1 METTSQVARFIQ
13 RRIEE
18 TGQKQTDIAFKVG
31 FEKPNVITMI
41 KQGKAR
47 LPLDKVGLVANALE
61 TDPTQFFQLCMEEY
75 LPATWKVIA
84 PFMEGAMTKD
94 ELRLL
99 NSLRAW
105 VGGPFLSALSEESKT
120 HFNEFMASLRTPATI
135 Q

>member
-18 TGQKQTDIAFKVG
+18 TGQTQKDIAFKVG
-31 FEKPNVITMI
+31 FEKPNIITMI
-41 KQGKAR
+41 KQGKTR
-47 LPLDKVGLVANALE
+47 LPLDKIGLMANALE
-61 TDPTQFFQLCMEEY
+61 TDPAQLFHMCMEEY
-75 LPATWKVIA
+75 QPATWKVIA
-84 PFMEGAMTKD
+84 PFMEGALTKD

-105 VGGPFLSALSEESKT
+105 VGGPFLSALSEESKE
-120 HFNEFMASLRTPATI
+120 HFNKFMASMRTPATI

>member
-1 METTSQVARFIQ
+1 METTSQVARFIE

-41 KQGKAR
+41 KQGKTR
-47 LPLDKVGLVANALE
+47 LPLDKIGLMANALE
-61 TDPTQFFQLCMEEY
+61 TDPTQLFQLCMEEY
-75 LPATWKVIA
+75 HPATWKVIA

-94 ELRLL
+94 ELQLL

-105 VGGPFLSALSEESKT
+105 VGGPFLSAMSDESKT
-120 HFNEFMASLRTPATI
+120 HFNKFMGSLRSPATI

>member
-1 METTSQVARFIQ
+1 MESTSKVARFIE

-18 TGQKQTDIAFKVG
+18 TGQKQKDIAYKVG

-41 KQGKAR
+41 KQGKTR
-47 LPLDKVGLVANALE
+47 LPLDKVGLMANALE
-61 TDPTQFFQLCMEEY
+61 TDPTQLFQLCMEEY
-75 LPATWKVIA
+75 QPATWKVIA

-94 ELRLL
+94 ELQLL
-99 NSLRAW
+99 NSLRTW

-120 HFNEFMASLRTPATI
+120 HFNKFMASLRTPATI

>member
-41 KQGKAR
+41 KQGKTR
-47 LPLDKVGLVANALE
+47 LPLDKVGLMANALE
-61 TDPTQFFQLCMEEY
+61 TDPTQLFQLCMEEY